1 MIKMFIMTNNGVLK
15 ASGKI
20 QINKFEKNG
29 F

>member
-15 ASGKI
+15 ASSKI
-20 QINKFEKNG
+20 KINKIEKNG